1 MNRSKRSD
9 VFLSTSL
16 PLPPGTVAVATRWWH
31 PLRGPVDCPA
41 HPLLTAH
48 ARQAGFTAEARAWEE
63 AAVNGDGPGPV
74 GTTVV
79 AVSYE
84 RPEGGHRGMAL
95 AARSEDST
103 AVAFAHRQ
111 IESWQAVLRTRRVL
125 YVSEAPQP
133 EAPPEGS
140 PHTARTSVHHARGPW
155 TLTSRTSGHHT
166 PDLHTPDLHTPE
178 HHTSEHHT
186 PGHHT
191 PGHRTPTHPLRPSSV
206 PPQGTRARGADWLPC
221 GCPAASA
228 CPSAAV
234 AERSL
239 HRSQVRGDEVVI
251 VGAPAAGTGGGW
263 PRRRPAGTVQRA
275 ASAAEAEKLTVLDP
289 ERLSFVVTPGALV
302 SEATAV
308 LRVLRR
314 RFPRLRGQHPWE
326 WCYTTDDLDT
336 AVGSVL
342 DQSDALLV
350 TGNGD
355 SPLVRTALAR
365 ATRSGLRVREVTS
378 LDRLRPQDVDGA
390 TITVLHASAPAPD
403 GADDD
408 SAPGHAPAHRED
420 GIGRAVSRVL
430 DGLGPTDHICR
441 SVRSTPLRSDFKG
454 PPLISKA

>member
-9 VFLSTSL
+9 VFPSTSL
-16 PLPPGTVAVATRWWH
+16 PVPPGTVAVATRWWH
-31 PLRGPVDCPA
+31 PLRGPMDCPA

-48 ARQAGFTAEARAWEE
+48 ARRAGFTVDARPWEE
-63 AAVNGDGPGPV
+63 AAVNGDDRGPV

-84 RPEGGHRGMAL
+84 RPEGGHRGIAL
-95 AARSEDST
+95 AARSEDSA

-125 YVSEAPQP
+125 YVSEETPLPGALPEDPSRTGHAPTP
-133 EAPPEGS
+133 HAP
-140 PHTARTSVHHARGPW
+140 GPW
-155 TLTSRTSGHHT
+155 APTTWTSGGLHAPT
-166 PDLHTPDLHTPE
+166 PHPHPHACAPGTPRHPTP
-178 HHTSEHHT
+178 S
-186 PGHHT
+186 PSR
-191 PGHRTPTHPLRPSSV
+191 PCAVPT
-206 PPQGTRARGADWLPC
+206 QGARARGAAWLPC

-228 CPSAAV
+228 CPSAAA

-239 HRSQVRGDEVVI
+239 HRSLARGDEVVI
-251 VGAPAAGTGGGW
+251 VGAPVAGTGGGW
-263 PRRRPAGTVQRA
+263 LRRSPAGTVKRA
-275 ASAAEAEKLTVLDP
+275 ASEAEAERIAVLDP
-289 ERLSFVVTPGALV
+289 ERLSFVVTPGAVV
-302 SEATAV
+302 SEATAI

-342 DQSDALLV
+342 GQSDVLLV

-365 ATRSGLRVREVTS
+365 AARSGLRVREVTS

-390 TITVLHASAPAPD
+390 TITVLHTPPPDHGEGAPD
-403 GADDD
+403 GG
-408 SAPGHAPAHRED
+408 PGHREE
-420 GIGRAVSRVL
+420 GAGRDVPRVL
-430 DGLGPTDHICR
+430 DGLGPTGHVCR
-441 SVRSTPLRSDFKG
+441 TVRSTPLPSDLKG
-454 PPLISKA
+454 PPLISNA

>member
-9 VFLSTSL
+9 VFPSTSL
-16 PLPPGTVAVATRWWH
+16 PVPPGTVAVATRWWH
-31 PLRGPVDCPA
+31 PLRGPMDCPA

-48 ARQAGFTAEARAWEE
+48 ARQAGFTVDARPWEQT
-63 AAVNGDGPGPV
+63 AVNGDDRGPV

-84 RPEGGHRGMAL
+84 RPEGGHRGIAL
-95 AARSEDST
+95 AARSEDSA

-125 YVSEAPQP
+125 YVSEETPLP
-133 EAPPEGS
+133 EAPPEDS
-140 PHTARTSVHHARGPW
+140 PRPDHTPAPHAPGPW
-155 TLTSRTSGHHT
+155 APTTWTSGG
-166 PDLHTPDLHTPE
+166 LHTPAP
-178 HHTSEHHT
+178 
-186 PGHHT
+186 
-191 PGHRTPTHPLRPSSV
+191 HPHAPAVPRHPAPSPSRPHPSSV
-206 PPQGTRARGADWLPC
+206 PPQGTRARGAVWLPC

-228 CPSAAV
+228 CPSAAA

-239 HRSQVRGDEVVI
+239 HRSLARGDEVVV
-251 VGAPAAGTGGGW
+251 VGAPVAGTGGGW
-263 PRRRPAGTVQRA
+263 LRRRPAGTVKRVV
-275 ASAAEAEKLTVLDP
+275 SEAEAERLTVLDP
-289 ERLSFVVTPGALV
+289 ERLSFVVTPGAVV
-302 SEATAV
+302 SRATAI

-342 DQSDALLV
+342 GQSDALLV

-365 ATRSGLRVREVTS
+365 AARSGLRVREVTS

-390 TITVLHASAPAPD
+390 TITVLHTPAPPPD
-403 GADDD
+403 HTGGAPDD
-408 SAPGHAPAHRED
+408 SPDHREE
-420 GIGRAVSRVL
+420 GTGRDVSRVL
-430 DGLGPTDHICR
+430 DGLGPTGHICR
-441 SVRSTPLRSDFKG
+441 TVRSTPLRSFFKG
-454 PPLISKA
+454 PPLISNA